1 MISKSQYLK
10 YIPRIFFKRGLPLQ
24 FIFFVTSRCNLRC
37 RHCFYWRQ
45 LSEELKNELTLKEIE
60 KFVKKS
66 KLNLLWLTLTGG
78 EPFLRPDLPK
88 IAELFCRNGEV
99 INLSIPTNGQLEE
112 EIFEAT
118 KEILKSCTKTYVLVS
133 VSLEGPEKI
142 HDKIRNSKGSFSKA
156 VGTFNKLKELKT
168 FANFGLSIQST
179 FTSENQSQI
188 KGFYFFARDE
198 LKPDYYN
205 FNLIRGDVYDKSL
218 KKLEIN
224 YYKELYC
231 AIKED
236 VNQGKWPYFNFP
248 FNKLIM
254 RKNFKIYEGIIKT
267 HSQKQYLSPCYSMN
281 LSCVLTEKGDLYP
294 CELLANSKVGNI
306 REINYD
312 FSKIWYSPKSEEI
325 RRRIKNK
332 CFCTYECAL
341 SVNTL
346 FNPNFYLQSFLG
358 I

>member
-1 MISKSQYLK
+1 MISKSQYLRC
-10 YIPRIFFKRGLPLQ
+10 IPRIFFKRGLPLQ

-45 LSEELKNELTLKEIE
+45 LGKEPKDELTLNEIE
-60 KFVKKS
+60 KFVKS
-66 KLNLLWLTLTGG
+66 SQLNLLWLSLTGG

-88 IAELFCRNGEV
+88 IAEAFCRYGKV
-99 INLSIPTNGQLEE
+99 INLSIPTNGQLKEE
-112 EIFEAT
+112 TFEAT
-118 KEILKSCTKTYVLVS
+118 KEILKSCLNTYVLVS
-133 VSLEGPEKI
+133 VSFEGSQKI
-142 HDKIRNSKGSFSKA
+142 HDKIRNSKGSFNKA
-156 VGTFNKLKELKT
+156 ISTFTKLKELKT

-179 FTSENQSQI
+179 ITSENQSQI
-188 KGFYFFARDE
+188 KDFYIFVRDE

-205 FNLIRGDVYDKSL
+205 FNLIRGDARDKSL
-218 KKLEIN
+218 KKLEIM
-224 YYKELYC
+224 YYQELYRTM
-231 AIKED
+231 KED
-236 VNQGKWPYFNFP
+236 FGKGIWPYYNFP

-254 RKNFKIYEGIIKT
+254 KKNFRVYEDIIKI
-267 HSQKQYLSPCYSMN
+267 HSKNQYLSPCYSMS

-325 RRRIKNK
+325 RRKIKNK